1 MLSVLAGLG
10 IGFVKDLIS
19 SHGEELVSKGIEKV
33 TGIKLDGKTQLTPE
47 QKQLIMDSEYKIRQL
62 DFEVL
67 KEQNRAKEFETI
79 EDNKN
84 TSNARENN
92 TKIQES
98 ENASWLAKNTPYILD
113 FIAIASVFI
122 LGALLF
128 FVDVPEGNI
137 QILNIMFG
145 TLLTMAGTVYNY
157 HRGSSKGSVD
167 KQHHINSLTKGK

>member
-1 MLSVLAGLG
+1 MGILASLG
-10 IGFVKDLIS
+10 IGFITDLVKG
-19 SHGEELVSKGIEKV
+19 HGEELVSKGIEKV
-33 TGIKLDGKTQLTPE
+33 TGIKLDGKTELTSE
-47 QKQLIMDSEYKIRQL
+47 QKQLIMDSEYKLKSL

-67 KEQNRAKEFETI
+67 KEQNRANEFETI
-79 EDNKN
+79 ENNKN

-98 ENASWLAKNTPYILD
+98 ENSSWLAKNTPYILD
-113 FIAIASVFI
+113 FIAIGAVFL

-128 FVDVPEGNI
+128 FVDVPKGNI

-167 KQHHINSLTKGK
+167 KQNQINSLTKGK